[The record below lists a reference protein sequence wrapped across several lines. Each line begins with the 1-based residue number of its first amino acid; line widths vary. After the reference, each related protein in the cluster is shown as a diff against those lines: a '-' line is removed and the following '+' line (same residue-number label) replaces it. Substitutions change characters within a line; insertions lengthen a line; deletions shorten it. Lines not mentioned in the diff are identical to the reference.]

1 LCIQSIIYRV
11 FIKGLRTAFHL
22 LYHQFAWSYDLVSDL
37 VSLGQWRS
45 WQLAAMSY
53 ILGSDILDLG
63 HGPGHMLLNF
73 AGRAYNP
80 VGLDLSPQMGRI
92 ARRRL
97 LNGGYSPNLV
107 RGRGQSLPFAPE
119 SFDTV
124 LATFPTPYIIA
135 PETALA
141 IHRVLRPGGRLVIVP
156 EARLTGSGLLTRWLE
171 WLFLITGQRHKNFHL
186 GSNHEDHWHDSYTSY
201 GFEVVSLVRQLEN
214 SEVLIVIAERPA
226 IP

>member
-1 LCIQSIIYRV
+1 LSIQHTIYRAY
-11 FIKGLRTAFHL
+11 KTGLRAAFHL
-22 LYHQFAWSYDLVSDL
+22 LYHRFAWSYDIVSDL

-45 WQLAAMSY
+45 WQLAAMPY
-53 ILGSDILDLG
+53 VLGSDILDLG

-73 AGRAYNP
+73 AGQACHP
-80 VGLDLSPQMGRI
+80 VGIDVSPQMGRI

-97 LNGGYSPNLV
+97 LNDGYSPNLV

-156 EARLTGSGLLTRWLE
+156 EARLTGSGLVTRWLE
-171 WLFLITGQRHKNFHL
+171 WLYLITGQRHKNFHL
-186 GSNHEDHWHDSYTSY
+186 GSNHTDYWHEIYSGY
-201 GFEVVSLVRQLEN
+201 GFEIESRVYQLEN